1 MVKVASIDLGSNS
14 TRLLIADI
22 SDGTISSIH
31 KEHTVTRM
39 GDNLTKTENIS
50 KESIKRVVK
59 VLTKY
64 FKTIDINGVENVQ
77 IVGTAAL
84 RDAENSE
91 EVIMQIQKKFDVEI
105 DIVSG
110 EEEGVL
116 TSLGVLHSLEDIQNF
131 LIVDIGGRSTE
142 FIYDK
147 NNKIISNS
155 LDIGVVSL
163 SELFFSELPPSNE
176 SIKRAIDVIDRTLL
190 DLSDFEN
197 RLFVGVAGTFTSL
210 ASIFLKQDRFNEEEI
225 HLTEISDKDVFE
237 INNSIIQMTEAQ
249 IMTNFKGIDPKR
261 AKTIQSGILLANQ
274 IIYKYNVDS
283 MGVGCFGPIVL
294 DSNSEDYGLIISD
307 SKVGWKGVNIFHEL
321 SSVSD
326 NVRMDTDVNAAAL
339 GEYKY
344 GAGQHSRTFVYIT
357 IGTGIGVG
365 VLYNGKPYVGNFHL
379 EAGHIFIPNEED
391 IEGICRVHGNCWE
404 GLASGPALIHRWGAN
419 VRDFPPDHEVWVEE
433 ARLLAFGII
442 NILSNHSPDKIVL
455 GSSILKIIV
464 MKHFI

>member
-22 SDGTISSIH
+22 TDGTISSIH
-31 KEHTVTRM
+31 KEHKVTRM
-39 GDNLTKTENIS
+39 GDNLTKSKNIS
-50 KESIKRVVK
+50 KESIKRVLK
-59 VLTKY
+59 VLTQY
-64 FKTIDINGVENVQ
+64 FKTIDVNGVENVQ

-116 TSLGVLHSLEDIQNF
+116 TSLGVLHSLEDIHNF

-176 SIKRAIDVIDRTLL
+176 SIKSATDVIDRTLL

-197 RLFVGVAGTFTSL
+197 RSFIGVAGTFTSL
-210 ASIFLKQDRFNEEEI
+210 ASIFLKQDKFNEEEI
-225 HLTEISDKDVFE
+225 HLTEISNKDLFE

-249 IMTNFKGIDPKR
+249 IITNFKGIDPKR

-274 IIYKYNVDS
+274 IISKYNVNS
-283 MGVGCFGPIVL
+283 IKV
-294 DSNSEDYGLIISD
+294 SNSDILEGLIL
-307 SKVGWKGVNIFHEL
+307 K
-321 SSVSD
+321 
-326 NVRMDTDVNAAAL
+326 
-339 GEYKY
+339 KY
-344 GAGQHSRTFVYIT
+344 
-357 IGTGIGVG
+357 
-365 VLYNGKPYVGNFHL
+365 
-379 EAGHIFIPNEED
+379 
-391 IEGICRVHGNCWE
+391 
-404 GLASGPALIHRWGAN
+404 
-419 VRDFPPDHEVWVEE
+419 
-433 ARLLAFGII
+433 
-442 NILSNHSPDKIVL
+442 
-455 GSSILKIIV
+455 
-464 MKHFI
+464 

>member
-22 SDGTISSIH
+22 TDGTISSIH
-31 KEHTVTRM
+31 KEHKVTRM
-39 GDNLTKTENIS
+39 GDNLTKSKNIS
-50 KESIKRVVK
+50 KESMKRVLK
-59 VLTKY
+59 VLTQY

-116 TSLGVLHSLEDIQNF
+116 TSLGVLHSLEDIQDF

-176 SIKRAIDVIDRTLL
+176 SIKSATDVIDRTLL

-197 RLFVGVAGTFTSL
+197 RSFIGVAGTFTSL
-210 ASIFLKQDRFNEEEI
+210 ASIFLKQDKFNEEEI
-225 HLTEISDKDVFE
+225 HLTEISNKDLFE

-249 IMTNFKGIDPKR
+249 IITNFKGIDPKR

-274 IIYKYNVDS
+274 IISKYNVNS
-283 MGVGCFGPIVL
+283 IKV
-294 DSNSEDYGLIISD
+294 SNSDILEGLIL
-307 SKVGWKGVNIFHEL
+307 K
-321 SSVSD
+321 
-326 NVRMDTDVNAAAL
+326 
-339 GEYKY
+339 KY
-344 GAGQHSRTFVYIT
+344 
-357 IGTGIGVG
+357 
-365 VLYNGKPYVGNFHL
+365 
-379 EAGHIFIPNEED
+379 
-391 IEGICRVHGNCWE
+391 
-404 GLASGPALIHRWGAN
+404 
-419 VRDFPPDHEVWVEE
+419 
-433 ARLLAFGII
+433 
-442 NILSNHSPDKIVL
+442 
-455 GSSILKIIV
+455 
-464 MKHFI
+464 